1 MRLLAKRLHQNAKRI
16 ITDRYVPLRET
27 TNTTRIHLLRLRKAT
42 FQHRAQE
49 QGVYVS
55 EELASRACA
64 YWVNLMSQDQVP
76 LGLRFTNEQKA
87 RGNRRSAR
95 SRGQHKDKLSYR
107 AHALDRAGL
116 DRAQIA
122 AILDRGQRTIRAY
135 LASPFDTVQAQR
147 QRLAR
152 PRPRPRL
159 HVPAA
164 AAICY
169 LLMPPTVK
177 ENPEKEVPT
186 DSKLP
191 HHSDIDPIAELKK
204 HWETPHSPHSPPTKP
219 TPETKSAYQLDR

>member
-1 MRLLAKRLHQNAKRI
+1 MALSNR
-16 ITDRYVPLRET
+16 
-27 TNTTRIHLLRLRKAT
+27 
-42 FQHRAQE
+42 
-49 QGVYVS
+49 GVYVS
-55 EELASRACA
+55 ERQAGRIVA
-64 YWVNLMSQDQVP
+64 YWVNFWVRLMRQDQVP
-76 LGLRFTNEQKA
+76 LGLRFTNEEKA

-95 SRGQHKDKLSYR
+95 RRGQHKDKLCYR
-107 AHALDRAGL
+107 AHILDRAGL
-116 DRAQIA
+116 DHAQIA
-122 AILDRGQRTIRAY
+122 AILDRGQRTIRSY

-191 HHSDIDPIAELKK
+191 PHASIDPLAELQK
-204 HWETPHSPHSPPTKP
+204 HWEAQNRQKSHHAPSRAPAKA
-219 TPETKSAYQLDR
+219 TPERKIAYLER